1 MESTLGGLKD
11 MPAVLRDILTLHY
24 IQRVHVCPEK
34 VEPMLW
40 TYTTHFGL
48 LVSLKILVLN
58 EVPSLKFKEWI

>member
-1 MESTLGGLKD
+1 
-11 MPAVLRDILTLHY
+11 
-24 IQRVHVCPEK
+24 
-34 VEPMLW
+34 MLW